1 MEKQNWLILGG
12 VGYIGRNLVKLL
24 VDEEVAA
31 SIVIVDKSIPEMSHF
46 HPMHLEAFSHPSVRR
61 LQVDLSRDPSA
72 AFQPPPNIIVNLAG
86 ETRPALPDI
95 KYQQNTLRVVER
107 CLPLVTPEMRWI
119 EVSTAQV
126 YAPNT
131 RPATETAS
139 LAPSSRIAYWRLEC
153 ERAIAGLNHVILR
166 PGIVYGLGDFTG
178 ISKLYSAPRLIIG
191 TVYQQLREKMRV
203 PWVKDLPQHT
213 VHVEDLCRAIVLAT
227 QAVPGSVL
235 NVADS
240 GDTRLK
246 TLTTLMEQIFGI
258 RVDYLSGI
266 LRKLA
271 DTAAATVCEE
281 ANEKHMGPWT
291 DMCSSQ
297 GVNTPLSPFLE
308 LEDMR
313 GIPIAL
319 DSSRLVS
326 LGWRPHHPA
335 VTRAALV
342 QQVDML
348 VAAGAWPQ
356 VQIHT

>member
-1 MEKQNWLILGG
+1 MEKQHWLILGG

-24 VDEEVAA
+24 VDEQIAG
-31 SIVIVDKSIPEMSHF
+31 SIVIADKSLPDMSYF
-46 HPMHLEAFSHPSVRR
+46 HPLHTEAFSHSSVRS
-61 LQVDLSRDPSA
+61 LQIDLSRDPAA
-72 AFQPPPNIIVNLAG
+72 AFQPPPQVIVNLAG

-95 KYQQNTLRVVER
+95 KYEQNTLRVVQR
-107 CLPLVTPEMRWI
+107 CLPFVTPEMRWI

-126 YAPNT
+126 YAPST
-131 RPATETAS
+131 RPVTETAS
-139 LAPSSRIAYWRLEC
+139 VTPSSRIAHWRLES
-153 ERAIAGLNHVILR
+153 ERAIARLNHVILR

-178 ISKLYSAPRLIIG
+178 LSTLYTAPRLIIG
-191 TVYQQLREKMRV
+191 AVYQQLGEKMKV

-213 VHVEDLCRAIVLAT
+213 VQVEDLCRAILLAA
-227 QAVPGSVL
+227 QAAPGSVF
-235 NVADS
+235 NVSDN

-246 TLTTLMEQIFGI
+246 TITTLMEQIFRI

-271 DTAAATVCEE
+271 DTVAESVCEE

-291 DMCSSQ
+291 DICSNQ

-319 DSSRLVS
+319 DSSRILS
-326 LGWRPHHPA
+326 LGWSPRHPA
-335 VTRAALV
+335 VTKEALV
-342 QQVDML
+342 QQINML

-356 VQIHT
+356 VQIYA